1 MFHSLK
7 LVSSDLDYI
16 NTPYQP
22 IQVLR
27 LIVHKKRFGIRYKVL
42 IDISCGYCFE
52 WTSHFLINYIKSNL
66 DYLDWHIIS
75 YSWLMT
81 IWMSQMALWD
91 FFWRTPDGTF
101 QDSVRRPLQT
111 LLSSRFYIK
120 TVTYSNEWIYIN
132 IGIFGRGYGW

>member
-42 IDISCGYCFE
+42 IDIRCGYCFE

-91 FFWRTPDGTF
+91 FLKDPWWY
-101 QDSVRRPLQT
+101 L
-111 LLSSRFYIK
+111 SRFIK
-120 TVTYSNEWIYIN
+120 TNVVDSSFFSVLYQNCHLQQWVNLYQHWC
-132 IGIFGRGYGW
+132 FR

>member
-1 MFHSLK
+1 MFHLLE
-7 LVSSDLDYI
+7 LVSSDWDYI

-42 IDISCGYCFE
+42 TDISCGYCFE
-52 WTSHFLINYIKSNL
+52 WTSHFLISNIKSNL

-75 YSWLMT
+75 FLGWWRFECHKWHFE
-81 IWMSQMALWD
+81 I
-91 FFWRTPDGTF
+91 FWRIPDGTF

-132 IGIFGRGYGW
+132 IGIFGSG